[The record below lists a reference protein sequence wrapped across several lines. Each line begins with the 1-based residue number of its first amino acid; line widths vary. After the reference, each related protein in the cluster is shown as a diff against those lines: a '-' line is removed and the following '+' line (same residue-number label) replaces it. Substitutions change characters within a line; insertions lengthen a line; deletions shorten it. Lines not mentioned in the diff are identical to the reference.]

1 MSRPRNQRFGLLVI
15 YTALSL
21 VMTWSFGC
29 SRLPDPQKTFDHA
42 RDAFVQ
48 GNLPLARQ
56 EAEAAF
62 RRFSGYDQEWAWK
75 FRLLEAEVLL
85 DQGLSKDVL
94 TLLDSSLPTALATGD
109 LAIKQKT
116 LQGSAYVLLGHLV
129 EADHNLNE
137 AQQLS
142 DASHSALAG
151 EIARA
156 RGVLNRRQ
164 NNQESA
170 GRFFRQS
177 LQLARQ
183 EHDAHLELTDLLNLG
198 VVASEEEHYDESID
212 WSNEV
217 YRTTQLLHDPH
228 TGQVALGNLA
238 WAYYKMGDFER
249 ALAFYRDAEKVARD
263 IGAVYDQIGWL
274 NNIGLVHY
282 QLNQL
287 SVAEGYYRQSLALAQ
302 KNENPE
308 QIIEALTDLAFL
320 CVQKGQLQ
328 EAQRYGDE
336 AFKMAHDKNDRASEL
351 YPLLVRGQVAAG
363 SGDHK
368 QAERV
373 FTEVANAKESD
384 LSLRWQAQND
394 LAELYEHDHRLPEA
408 DKQYQQALATIEQ
421 SRAALKHE
429 EFKLPFLANAAHLY
443 DDYIRFLVEQG
454 KDQRALQEADY
465 SRARTL
471 AEGLGVLTK
480 NSRADAPGVDPQQIA
495 RHAHATI
502 LFYWLGR
509 KQSYLWAINGS
520 HTERFPLPPA
530 AEIDAAVERYL
541 RALLGWQDMLKT
553 ANADGTH
560 LYDILVGPVQKLIA
574 PNSRVI
580 LITDGSLDGLNF
592 ETLLAPAS
600 LGAGGPL
607 HYWIEDATV
616 LSASSLHVLAASQ
629 THRERG
635 RGKLLLIGDAT
646 AASPEYA
653 PLPNAAQEIQ
663 NVQNHLPADAITY
676 THDHATPLAYLE
688 SDPGRFSYIHFVAH
702 ATASK
707 LSPLDS
713 AIVLSRSSPEQDS
726 FKLYARDITQHP
738 LHADLVTIS
747 SCEGAGTEAYSG
759 EGLIGLSWA
768 FVRAGAHNVIGALWD
783 VNDASTADLM
793 GRLYD
798 GLRRGQRPDAALRSA
813 KLSLLHSAEVVR
825 KPFYWA
831 PFQLYTGR

>member
-1 MSRPRNQRFGLLVI
+1 MAWP
-15 YTALSL
+15 L
-21 VMTWSFGC
+21 VMMWFFGC
-29 SRLPDPQKTFDHA
+29 SPLPDPQNTFNHA
-42 RDAFVQ
+42 RDTFVQ

-56 EAEAAF
+56 EADAGY
-62 RRFSGYDQEWAWK
+62 RRFARQDEEWAWK

-94 TLLDSSLPTALATGD
+94 TLLNSALPTPLATGD

-116 LQGSAYVLLGHLV
+116 LQGSAYVLLGRLTD
-129 EADHNLNE
+129 ADRNLNE
-137 AQQLS
+137 AQQFS
-142 DASHSALAG
+142 DASHSRLGG

-156 RGVLNRRQ
+156 RGVLKRRQ
-164 NNQESA
+164 NDQESA

-217 YRTTQLLHDPH
+217 YRTARLLHDPH

-238 WAYYKMGDFER
+238 WAYYKMGDFDR

-308 QIIEALTDLAFL
+308 QIIEALTALAFVS
-320 CVQKGQLQ
+320 VQKGQMP
-328 EAQRYGDE
+328 EAQQYSE
-336 AFKMAHDKNDRASEL
+336 QAFQLAHAKNDRASEL

-368 QAERV
+368 QAENV
-373 FTEVANAKESD
+373 FLEVAADPKSD

-394 LAELYEHDHRLPEA
+394 LARLYEQEHRVAEA
-408 DKQYQQALATIEQ
+408 DTQYQEALRTIEQ
-421 SRAALKHE
+421 SRASLDHE
-429 EFKLPFLANAAHLY
+429 EYKLPFLANAAHLY
-443 DDYIRFLVEQG
+443 DDYIRFLVAQG

-471 AEGLGVLTK
+471 AEGLGVLPST
-480 NSRADAPGVDPQQIA
+480 PGKVIPEFNPQQIA
-495 RHAHATI
+495 RQARATI

-509 KQSYLWAINGS
+509 ERSYLWAINGKR
-520 HTERFPLPPA
+520 TERFALPA
-530 AEIDAAVERYL
+530 AAQIDAAVQRY
-541 RALLGWQDMLKT
+541 RQALLGWQDVLKT
-553 ANADGTH
+553 ANADGSG
-560 LYDILVGPVQKLIA
+560 LYDVLVAPARNLIT

-580 LITDGSLDGLNF
+580 LITDGSLDNLNF
-592 ETLLAPAS
+592 ETLLAPGSA
-600 LGAGGPL
+600 L
-607 HYWIEDATV
+607 HYWIEDAT
-616 LSASSLHVLAASQ
+616 LMSASSLRVLAASEKEQ
-629 THRERG
+629 RRG
-635 RGKLLLIGDAT
+635 AGKLLLIGDPNPP
-646 AASPEYA
+646 SSEYA
-653 PLPNAAQEIQ
+653 ALPDAVREMESVEKHFGAQSSKTFSRKE
-663 NVQNHLPADAITY
+663 
-676 THDHATPLAYLE
+676 ATPSAYLGSNPE
-688 SDPGRFSYIHFVAH
+688 TFSLIHFVAH

-713 AIVLSRSSPEQDS
+713 AIVLSPSSSEQDS
-726 FKLYARDITQHP
+726 FKLYARDITHKT

-747 SCEGAGTEAYSG
+747 SCKGAGAEAYSG
-759 EGLIGLSWA
+759 EGLVGLSWA
-768 FVRAGAHNVIGALWD
+768 FLRAGAHNVIGALWD
-783 VNDASTADLM
+783 VSDASTADLM

-798 GLRRGQRPDAALRSA
+798 ELGRGEPPERALRTA
-813 KLSLLHSAEVVR
+813 KLALLHSDGVMR